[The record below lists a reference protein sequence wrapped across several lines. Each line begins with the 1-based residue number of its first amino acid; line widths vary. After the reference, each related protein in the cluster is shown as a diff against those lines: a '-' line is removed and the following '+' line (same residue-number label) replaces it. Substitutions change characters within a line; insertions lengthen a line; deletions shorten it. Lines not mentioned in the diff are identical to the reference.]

1 MALLFKSDTDRADIW
16 QDAIT
21 KLMPELDFRVWP
33 EIGDP
38 AEIEYALVWNPP
50 KGELAKLPN
59 LRVIFSMGAG
69 IDHLASDP
77 ELPKG
82 VPVVRMV
89 DEGLT
94 LGMTEFVVMA
104 VLRHHRRLPEYEA
117 QQRQKRW
124 EQLLTPLAPD
134 RKVGILGL
142 GVLGADAAEKL
153 AYLGFDVAGWS
164 RSQKTLPG
172 IESYAGEDGLRA
184 FLKRTEILVCLL
196 PLTESTKGILNSD
209 TLGLLPKGASLINV
223 ARGGHMVPEDVLA
236 ALDSGQLADATL
248 DVFPEEPLPAS
259 SPFWDHPKVLVIPH
273 CASVTL
279 PTTAAAKIAEGIS
292 AHRRGEALQNV
303 VDFDRG
309 Y

>member
-16 QDAIT
+16 QDAIA
-21 KLMPELDFRVWP
+21 KLMPDLEFRIWP
-33 EIGDP
+33 EIGEP
-38 AEIEYALVWNPP
+38 ADIEYALIWNPP
-50 KGELAKLPN
+50 KGALSKLPN
-59 LRVIFSMGAG
+59 LKVIFSMGAG

-77 ELPKG
+77 DLPAN

-104 VLRHHRRLPEYEA
+104 VLRHHRRIHDYEI

-124 EQLLTPLAPD
+124 EQIVTPLAPD

-142 GVLGADAAEKL
+142 GVLGSDAAEKL

-164 RSQKTLPG
+164 RTQKNLPG
-172 IESYAGEDGLRA
+172 IECFSGEEGLRT
-184 FLKRTEILVCLL
+184 FLRRTEILVCLL
-196 PLTESTKGILNSD
+196 PLTESTKGILKAEN
-209 TLGLLPKGASLINV
+209 LNLLPQGACLINV
-223 ARGGHMVPEDVLA
+223 ARGGHMIPEDVLA
-236 ALDSGQLADATL
+236 ALDSGQLAAATL
-248 DVFPEEPLPAS
+248 DVFPEEPLPES
-259 SPFWDHPKVLVIPH
+259 SPFWQHSKVLVIPH

-279 PTTAAAKIAEGIS
+279 PTTAAAKVVEGI
-292 AHRRGEALQNV
+292 EAARSGKPLQNV
-303 VDFDRG
+303 VDFERG

>member
-1 MALLFKSDTDRADIW
+1 MALLFKSDTDRIDIW
-16 QDAIT
+16 QEALA
-21 KLMPELDFRVWP
+21 KLMPDLEVRVWP
-33 EIGDP
+33 DVGNAAD
-38 AEIEYALVWNPP
+38 IEFALVWNPP
-50 KGELAKLPN
+50 VGELAKLPN
-59 LRVIFSMGAG
+59 LKAIFSMGAG

-77 ELPKG
+77 DLPED

-94 LGMTEFVVMA
+94 QGMTEFVVMA
-104 VLRHHRRLPEYEA
+104 VLRHHRRIHDYQT
-117 QQRQKRW
+117 QQRQKHW
-124 EQLLTPLAPD
+124 AQLVTPLAPD

-142 GVLGADAAEKL
+142 GVLGADSAEKL

-164 RSQKTLPG
+164 RTQKSLPG
-172 IESYAGEDGLRA
+172 VESYSGDEGLRA

-196 PLTESTKGILNSD
+196 PLTTDTKGILNSAN
-209 TLGLLPKGASLINV
+209 LGLLPHGASLINV

-236 ALDSGQLADATL
+236 ALDSGQLAEATL
-248 DVFPEEPLPAS
+248 DVFPEEPLPAQ

-279 PTTAAAKIAEGIS
+279 PKTAAENVARGIE
-292 AHRRGEALQNV
+292 AVRKGEALQNV
-303 VDFDRG
+303 VDFERG

>member
-16 QDAIT
+16 QDAIA
-21 KLMPELDFRVWP
+21 KLMPDLEFRIWP
-33 EIGDP
+33 EIGEP
-38 AEIEYALVWNPP
+38 ADIEYALIWNPP
-50 KGELAKLPN
+50 KGALAELPN
-59 LRVIFSMGAG
+59 LKVIFSMGAG

-77 ELPKG
+77 DLPADI
-82 VPVVRMV
+82 PVVRMV

-104 VLRHHRRLPEYEA
+104 VLRHHRRIHDYEA

-124 EQLLTPLAPD
+124 EQIITPLAPD

-142 GVLGADAAEKL
+142 GVLGSDAAEKL

-164 RSQKTLPG
+164 RTQKSLPG
-172 IESYAGEDGLRA
+172 IECFSGEEGLRT
-184 FLKRTEILVCLL
+184 FLRRTEILVCLL
-196 PLTESTKGILNSD
+196 PLTESTKGILKAENLS
-209 TLGLLPKGASLINV
+209 LLPQGACLINV
-223 ARGGHMVPEDVLA
+223 ARGGHMIPEDVLA
-236 ALDSGQLADATL
+236 ALDSGQLAAATL

-259 SPFWDHPKVLVIPH
+259 SPFWEHSKVLVIPH

-279 PTTAAAKIAEGIS
+279 PTTAAAKVVEGI
-292 AHRRGEALQNV
+292 EAARSGKPLQNV
-303 VDFDRG
+303 VDFERG

>member
-21 KLMPELDFRVWP
+21 KLMPDLDFRVWP

-50 KGELAKLPN
+50 KGELARLPN
-59 LRVIFSMGAG
+59 LKVIFSMGAG

-77 ELPKG
+77 ELPKS

-172 IESYAGEDGLRA
+172 IESYAGEEGLRA

-196 PLTESTKGILNSD
+196 PLTESTKGILNSE

-292 AHRRGEALQNV
+292 AHRGGEALQNV

>member
-16 QDAIT
+16 QDAIM
-21 KLMPELDFRVWP
+21 KLMPDLDFRIWP

-38 AEIEYALVWNPP
+38 AEIDYALVWNPP

-59 LRVIFSMGAG
+59 LKVIFSMGAG

-77 ELPKG
+77 ELPET

-117 QQRQKRW
+117 QQREKHW

-164 RSQKTLPG
+164 RSQKNLPG

-184 FLKRTEILVCLL
+184 FLRRTEILVCLL
-196 PLTESTKGILNSD
+196 PLTESTKGILNSE
-209 TLGLLPKGASLINV
+209 TLGLLPQGASLINV

-236 ALDSGQLADATL
+236 ALDSGQLAAATL

-259 SPFWDHPKVLVIPH
+259 SPFWEHPKVLVIPH

-279 PTTAAAKIAEGIS
+279 PTTAAAKVVEGIA

>member
-1 MALLFKSDTDRADIW
+1 MALLFKSDTDRIDIW
-16 QDAIT
+16 QDALA
-21 KLMPELDFRVWP
+21 KLLPDLEVRVWP
-33 EIGDP
+33 DVGNVAD
-38 AEIEYALVWNPP
+38 IEFALVWNPP
-50 KGELAKLPN
+50 VGELAKLPN
-59 LRVIFSMGAG
+59 LKAIFSMGAG

-77 ELPKG
+77 DLPKEI
-82 VPVVRMV
+82 PVVRMV

-104 VLRHHRRLPEYEA
+104 VLRHHRRINDYQA
-117 QQRQKRW
+117 QQRQKHW
-124 EQLLTPLAPD
+124 EQLVTPLASD

-142 GVLGADAAEKL
+142 GVLGADSAEKL

-164 RSQKTLPG
+164 RTQKELPG
-172 IESYAGEDGLRA
+172 IESYSGEEGLRS

-196 PLTESTKGILNSD
+196 PLTAGTKGILNSEN
-209 TLGLLPKGASLINV
+209 LGLLPRGASLINV

-236 ALDSGQLADATL
+236 ALESGQLAEATL
-248 DVFPEEPLPAS
+248 DVFPEEPLPTH

-279 PTTAAAKIAEGIS
+279 PKTAAANVARGIE
-292 AHRRGEALQNV
+292 AVWRGEALQNV
-303 VDFDRG
+303 VDFEKG